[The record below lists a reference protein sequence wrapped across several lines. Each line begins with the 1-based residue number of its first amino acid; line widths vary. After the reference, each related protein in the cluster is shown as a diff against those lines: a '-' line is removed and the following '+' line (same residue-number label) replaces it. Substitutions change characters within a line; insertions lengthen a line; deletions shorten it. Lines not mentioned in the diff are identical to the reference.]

1 MNYKAKG
8 EGRDSSEAAAVIQEN
23 DRGRGELP
31 NSDDG
36 KMNTCY
42 IMFCTFCIF

>member
-23 DRGRGELP
+23 DGQNLNLE
-31 NSDDG
+31 
-36 KMNTCY
+36 
-42 IMFCTFCIF
+42 